1 MKILGLQ
8 AFYYNHAAALV
19 VDGRLSFFIEEE
31 KLNRIKSQRD
41 GFPIETIRAA
51 LEHEHIGLED
61 VDEIAYPCAP
71 WSYSMN
77 LVKYGVGSVL
87 SSFTRFGWPTE
98 PPIGRVDLTQDRI
111 LTTLQFTPPFLPKLI
126 RQHIR
131 FGRIPGRIPPIAYV
145 PHHRAHAASV
155 FYSSG
160 FEEAAIVIVD
170 GSGETES
177 TTIWHGRGLDIKRL
191 EKISFPNSLGEFYA
205 AFTEFCG
212 FETYSQEGKLMGL
225 AAYGGP
231 DPEIQALM
239 SKVFRVGAESYQV
252 DARYTIDG
260 PHSWGY
266 AFSDALVELFGMPR
280 EKNGEITQRHK
291 NIAWAAQDMLERGAT
306 EIVKKAVR
314 LTGCK
319 KVCMSGGVAMNCK
332 LNGHVLHSGA
342 VDDLYVLPASND
354 AGVAL
359 GAAMERTRQRG
370 VDPRF
375 QLKHAYYGPSFD
387 DAQIEKDLKIVKVPY
402 ERIDRA
408 NLGSIADML
417 TVQKKVLGLYTG
429 RGEFGARALG
439 ARSIIADP
447 RHPDMLDIVN
457 RTVKFREGW
466 RPFAPVILEG
476 HEKDWFVD
484 GRVSRYMMKAF
495 QVRPEKAAAIPAVV
509 HVDGTCRPQSI
520 SRDVN
525 PLYFDI
531 VEACYKKTGVP
542 ILLNTSFNVRNEP
555 IVSRP
560 IEALRCYM
568 GTGMDALVIG
578 SFLLKKSGY

>member
-19 VDGRLSFFIEEE
+19 SDGSLRFFIEEE
-31 KLNRIKSQRD
+31 KINRIKAQRD
-41 GFPIETIRAA
+41 GFPVETIRAA
-51 LEHEHIGLED
+51 LEFDGIGLED
-61 VDEIAYPCAP
+61 IDEIAYPCAP
-71 WSYSMN
+71 WPYTWN
-77 LVKYGVGSVL
+77 LVRYGIGSVL
-87 SSFTRFGWPTE
+87 GSFAHTGWPKE
-98 PPIGRVDLTQDRI
+98 PAIGRVDLTQDRI
-111 LTTLQFTPPFLPKLI
+111 LTTLQFTPPFLGKLI
-126 RQHIR
+126 RQNIR
-131 FGRIPGRIPPIAYV
+131 FGKIPGKIPKIAYV

-160 FEEAAIVIVD
+160 WEEAAIVIID

-177 TTIWHGRGLDIKRL
+177 TTIWHGRGLSIERR

-212 FETYSQEGKLMGL
+212 FDIYSQEGKLMGL

-231 DPEIQALM
+231 DPEIAKLM
-239 SKVFRVGAESYQV
+239 QNVFRVGTESYQV
-252 DARYTIDG
+252 NARYTIDG
-260 PHSWGY
+260 PHSYGY
-266 AFSDALVELFGMPR
+266 AFSDSLVELFGLPR
-280 EKNGEITQRHK
+280 SKTGEITERHK
-291 NIAWAAQDMLERGAT
+291 NIAWAAQDLLEKGAI

-319 KVCMSGGVAMNCK
+319 KLCMSGGVAMNCK
-332 LNGHVLHSGA
+332 LNGAILHSGV

-359 GAAMERTRQRG
+359 GAAMERSRQLG

-375 QLKHAYYGPSFD
+375 KLEHAYYGPQYD
-387 DAQIEKDLKIVKVPY
+387 DAAIEKELKIVKVPY
-402 ERIDRA
+402 KRLDRG
-408 NLGSIADML
+408 NLSEVADL
-417 TVQKKVLGLYTG
+417 LVNKNVLGLYTG

-457 RTVKFREGW
+457 RTVKFRENW

-484 GRVSRYMMKAF
+484 ARPSRYMMKAF
-495 QVRPEKAAAIPAVV
+495 AIRPEKAAAIPAVV
-509 HVDGTCRPQSI
+509 HVDGTCRPQTI
-520 SRDVN
+520 TRDVN

-578 SFLLKKSGY
+578 SFLLKKSGL

>member
-1 MKILGLQ
+1 MRVLGLQ

-19 VDGRLSFFIEEE
+19 SDGKLSFFIEEE
-31 KLNRIKSQRD
+31 KVNRIKSQRD
-41 GFPIETIRAA
+41 GFPVETIRAA
-51 LEHEHIGLED
+51 LEHEKIGLED

-77 LVKYGVGSVL
+77 LVRYGIGSVL
-87 SSFTRFGWPTE
+87 SSFTRVGWPKA

-111 LTTLQFTPPFLPKLI
+111 LTTLQFTPPFLEKLI
-126 RQHIR
+126 RQKIR
-131 FGRIPGRIPPIAYV
+131 FGRIPGRIPKVSYV

-155 FYSSG
+155 FFSSG
-160 FEEAAIVIVD
+160 WEEAAIVIVD

-191 EKISFPNSLGEFYA
+191 DKISFPNSLGEFYA

-231 DPEIQALM
+231 DPEIEQLM
-239 SKVFRVGAESYQV
+239 AQVFRVMPEGYQV
-252 DARYTIDG
+252 NSRYTIDG

-280 EKNGEITQRHK
+280 AKNGEITQRHK
-291 NIAWAAQDMLERGAT
+291 NIAWAAQDMLERGAQ

-319 KVCMSGGVAMNCK
+319 KLCMSGGVAMNCK
-332 LNGHVLHSGA
+332 LNGAVLLSGLI
-342 VDDLYVLPASND
+342 DDLYVLPASND

-359 GAAMERTRQRG
+359 GAAMDRTRELG
-370 VDPRF
+370 IDPRF
-375 QLKHAYYGPSFD
+375 QLRHAYYGPEYD
-387 DAQIEKDLKIVKVPY
+387 DAQIEADLKIVKVPY
-402 ERIDRA
+402 KRIDRSD
-408 NLGSIADML
+408 LSEIADL
-417 TVQKKVLGLYTG
+417 LINKNVLGLYTG

-476 HEKDWFVD
+476 HEKDWFLD
-484 GRVSRYMMKAF
+484 GRSSRYMMKAF
-495 QVRPEKAAAIPAVV
+495 HIRPEKAAEIPAVV

-525 PLYFDI
+525 PLYYDI
-531 VEACYKKTGVP
+531 VNACYAKTGVP